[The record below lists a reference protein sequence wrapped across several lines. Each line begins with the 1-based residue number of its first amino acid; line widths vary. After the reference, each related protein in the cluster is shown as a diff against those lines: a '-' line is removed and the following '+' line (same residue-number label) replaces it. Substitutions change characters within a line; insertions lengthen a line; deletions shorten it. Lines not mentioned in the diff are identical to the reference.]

1 MTRRAHTID
10 SVFVLLLFTVF
21 ALSVFAVLVFGTRS
35 YISVN
40 NSANDGYD
48 LRTCLSYIETKVRQ
62 SDADGAIS
70 VGEMGGSS
78 ALLIDRDIDGE
89 IYETALY
96 ACDGKMRELFS
107 EKSLGL
113 GADNG
118 TELLSIKSLDFSL
131 EDDGL
136 LRVECTDMDGSSR
149 SALIYISTRDGEA
162 E

>member
-78 ALLIDRDIDGE
+78 ALLIDRDIDGST
-89 IYETALY
+89 YETALY
-96 ACDGKMRELFS
+96 ARGGELRELFS

-113 GADNG
+113 GADDG
-118 TELLSIKSLDFSL
+118 TALLSVASLDFTL
-131 EDDGL
+131 EGSL
-136 LRVECTDMDGSSR
+136 LRVDCTDADGASR
-149 SALIYISTRDGEA
+149 SMLVYISSGGGEA
-162 E
+162 G